1 MRGNALAGESTVL
14 VGTVGQGI
22 MRSSDGGDTWQRIS
36 VNQGM
41 YQNPMVRV
49 LANHPDQPEVVFA
62 GSDRGLFKSLDAGQS
77 WRRIV
82 SPLSEYSVWAMAI
95 DPTDPNII
103 FSGTGTPS
111 PVAMFRSDDGGENWE
126 RRDMEVVEEC
136 PIGNPQMTGIAIDPT
151 NPESVWAGIEVD
163 GLRHSS
169 DGGDTWT
176 KAGSDIP
183 NLDVH
188 NVAVTAG
195 PPKTIVVVVNN
206 DVFTSIDDGATWDNI
221 GIKEVFPYTYPRG
234 IKVHPWNPSTIF
246 LTIGDTTPGRTGTV
260 MRSKDSGQTWEDLSL
275 PTPPNSAMW
284 TVDISSSN
292 GRLAYAGSRY
302 GDLYRSDDG
311 GDSWN
316 KLWREFSEI
325 SSVLSIPK

>member
-22 MRSSDGGDTWQRIS
+22 MRSSDEGDTWQRIS

-77 WRRIV
+77 WRRVV
-82 SPLSEYSVWAMAI
+82 SPLSEYCVWAMAI
-95 DPTDPNII
+95 DPTDPSII
-103 FSGTGTPS
+103 FSGTGTPA
-111 PVAMFRSDDGGENWE
+111 PVAMFRSD
-126 RRDMEVVEEC
+126 
-136 PIGNPQMTGIAIDPT
+136 
-151 NPESVWAGIEVD
+151 
-163 GLRHSS
+163 

-246 LTIGDTTPGRTGTV
+246 LTIGDTTPGRTGTA
-260 MRSKDSGQTWEDLSL
+260 MRSKDSGQIWEDLSL
-275 PTPPNSAMW
+275 PTLPNSAMW
-284 TVDISSSN
+284 TVDISSLN

>member
-1 MRGNALAGESTVL
+1 MAGESTVL

-22 MRSSDGGDTWQRIS
+22 MRSSDEGDTWQRIS

-77 WRRIV
+77 WRRVV
-82 SPLSEYSVWAMAI
+82 SPLSEYCVWAIAI
-95 DPTDPNII
+95 DPTDPSII

-111 PVAMFRSDDGGENWE
+111 PVAMFRSDDGGEKWE
-126 RRDMEVVEEC
+126 RRDMEVVKEC

-151 NPESVWAGIEVD
+151 NPKSIWAGIEVD

-176 KAGSDIP
+176 RAGSDIS

-206 DVFTSIDDGATWDNI
+206 DVLTSIDDGATWKNI
-221 GIKEVFPYTYPRG
+221 GIKGVFPYTYPRG
-234 IKVHPWNPSTIF
+234 IKVHPRNPSTIF

-275 PTPPNSAMW
+275 PTSPNSAMW
-284 TVDISSSN
+284 VVDISSFD

-302 GDLYRSDDG
+302 GHLYCSDDG